1 MSFKPVSIAKWPG
14 DRAVLF
20 VHGIGNASESGIAS
34 FPIDEF
40 KTALGADAK
49 RFAIY
54 TLNYDFI
61 NDWLATKTELASTL
75 AVLKKSLA
83 KNFGDD
89 DLANTIAE
97 YAGDI
102 FWPVLSADI
111 RLAVR
116 DALVAQAEQIQIDRG
131 EAALSNGD
139 DPRQYQVSIIAHSL
153 GCFHTYE
160 MLTATANDPHYH
172 LQPFTDH
179 ARWQSVFL
187 MASPLQIIRSIGAD
201 IKLTIPQRD
210 TLGTLSKN
218 ALTVPAEVSSDGTE
232 TPCARQFVSIAG
244 TMDPVGGYLLGK
256 QQKWAYMNLGLPKGD
271 AVIDPEV
278 LVGTDPAAS
287 LRQVLLTSAQNAVTG
302 SVSVN
307 DPHSWSQYVR
317 RNAQKLREA
326 LLTALPS

>member
-1 MSFKPVSIAKWPG
+1 MSFQPVSITNWPG

-20 VHGIGNASESGIAS
+20 VHGIGNASALGISS
-34 FPIDEF
+34 FPIAEF
-40 KTALGADAK
+40 KAALGPDAR

-61 NDWLATKTELASTL
+61 NDWLATKTQFAGTL
-75 AVLKKSLA
+75 SIVKNAIA
-83 KNFGDD
+83 KNFGGD

-102 FWPVLSADI
+102 IWPVLSADM

-116 DALVAQAEQIQIDRG
+116 DAFVAQSEQIQIDRA
-131 EAALSNGD
+131 EAALSNGN
-139 DPRQYQVSIIAHSL
+139 DPREYQVSIIAHSL

-179 ARWQSVFL
+179 ARWQSVFF
-187 MASPLQIIRSIGAD
+187 MASPVQLIRTIGND
-201 IKLTIPQRD
+201 IKLTVPQLD

-218 ALTVPAEVSSDGTE
+218 ALHVPAEISDDGTQ

-256 QQKWAYMNLGLPKGD
+256 QQKWAYMNLGLPKAD
-271 AVIDPEV
+271 AVVDPESLTGV
-278 LVGTDPAAS
+278 NPTAS
-287 LRQVLLTSAQNAVTG
+287 LKQTLMAAARAEMTG
-302 SVSVN
+302 SVPIN
-307 DPHSWSQYVR
+307 DPHSWSQYVV
-317 RNAQKLREA
+317 RNADKLREA
-326 LLTALPS
+326 LLTGLPL

>member
-1 MSFKPVSIAKWPG
+1 MPFKPVSITNWPA

-20 VHGIGNASESGIAS
+20 VHGIGNASEGGISS

-61 NDWLATKTELASTL
+61 NDWLATKTQLAANL
-75 AVLKKSLA
+75 LVLKKAIAKGFGSDALA
-83 KNFGDD
+83 G
-89 DLANTIAE
+89 AIAE

-116 DALVAQAEQIQIDRG
+116 DAFVAQAEQIQIDRG
-131 EAALSNGD
+131 EAALARGD
-139 DPRQYQVSIIAHSL
+139 DPREYQVSIIAHSL
-153 GCFHTYE
+153 GCLHTYE
-160 MLTATANDPHYH
+160 LLAATANDPHYH

-187 MASPLQIIRSIGAD
+187 MASPVQLIRTVGNGIRS
-201 IKLTIPQRD
+201 TIPD
-210 TLGTLSKN
+210 IDSLACLSKSDL
-218 ALTVPAEVSSDGTE
+218 AVPAEDDGE
-232 TPCARQFVSIAG
+232 TITSCTRQFVSIAG

-256 QQKWAYMNLGLPKGD
+256 KQKWAYMDLGLPKKD
-271 AVIDPEV
+271 AVIDPET
-278 LVGTDPAAS
+278 LIGNDPTAS
-287 LRQVLLTSAQNAVTG
+287 LMQTLQTGARGAMSGNA
-302 SVSVN
+302 SIN
-307 DPHSWSQYVR
+307 DPHSWSQYVV
-317 RNAQKLREA
+317 RNAAKLREA
-326 LLTALPS
+326 LLTGVAA

>member
-1 MSFKPVSIAKWPG
+1 MSFQPVSIANWPD

-20 VHGIGNASESGIAS
+20 VHGIGNASEGGISS
-34 FPIDEF
+34 FPLDEF

-61 NDWLATKTELASTL
+61 NDWLASKTELAATL
-75 AVLKKSLA
+75 KVLKKAIA
-83 KNFGDD
+83 KNFGGD

-116 DALVAQAEQIQIDRG
+116 DAFVAQAEQIQIDRA

-139 DPRQYQVSIIAHSL
+139 DPREYQVSIIAHSL

-160 MLTATANDPHYH
+160 MLVATARDPHYH

-187 MASPLQIIRSIGAD
+187 MASPVQIIRTIGND
-201 IKLTIPQRD
+201 ITLTVPQLD
-210 TLGTLSKN
+210 TLGALSKN
-218 ALTVPAEVSSDGTE
+218 ALRIPAEVSDDGTE

-256 QQKWAYMNLGLPKGD
+256 QQKWAYMSLGLPNAD
-271 AVIDPEV
+271 AVIDPETF
-278 LVGTDPAAS
+278 VGTDPAAS
-287 LRQVLLTSAQNAVTG
+287 LKETLITSARAAMSG
-302 SVSVN
+302 GVSVN
-307 DPHSWSQYVR
+307 DPHSWSQYIV
-317 RNAQKLREA
+317 RNASKLREA
-326 LLTALPS
+326 LLTRLPL